1 MTCKPVHVERA
12 AVRAFTLVEML
23 LVVAVL
29 ALLISILL
37 PTLTQSKNAA
47 ITVICQSRLRQMQT
61 ACVSYS
67 QDNAGW
73 FPWRSSSGSYM
84 PHIVSGSGF
93 NLNVS
98 FSPKYL
104 GSQLDPLVFCPST
117 LYTVR
122 SPTTFP
128 SYPGTY
134 YAYQYTN
141 YPAGGWVVPKPK
153 LQRRNADGAYAMW
166 TCLTTL
172 KDSGNYLAHDVP
184 ERPITPKG
192 QNAAKIDGSV
202 AWHPWSNLEVFAIVS
217 SHQFSWPKR

>member
-1 MTCKPVHVERA
+1 MLRFPSHSRCG
-12 AVRAFTLVEML
+12 VRAFTLVEML

-37 PTLTQSKNAA
+37 PSLTQSKNAA
-47 ITVICQSRLRQMQT
+47 ITVICQSRLRQIQT
-61 ACVSYS
+61 ASVSYANDF
-67 QDNAGW
+67 QGW
-73 FPWRSSSGSYM
+73 FPWRSASGSYM
-84 PHIVSGSGF
+84 PHQISGTGY
-93 NLNVS
+93 NLNTS

-104 GSQLDPLVFCPST
+104 AGQLDPLVFCPST

-122 SPTTFP
+122 SPTAFP

-134 YAYQYTN
+134 YAFTYCN

-153 LQRRNADGAYAMW
+153 LQRRNAEGSYALW

-172 KDSGNYLAHDVP
+172 KDSANFLAHDVP
-184 ERPITPKG
+184 EVPTKPKG

-202 AWHPWSNLEVFAIVS
+202 AWQPWSNLEIFVNVS
-217 SHQFSWPKR
+217 SHQFYWPKR